1 MRVTL
6 FTKENCQLCDAI
18 KYELLDLQAEYRF
31 EMNEVFVDAE
41 AEAQEVEDPRVPYVQ
56 IEREGRIVS
65 NFAFPLK
72 QFELR
77 QTIRAEAMKT
87 RERQG

>member
-41 AEAQEVEDPRVPYVQ
+41 AEAQEVEDPRVPCVQ

-77 QTIRAEAMKT
+77 QAIRAEAMKT
-87 RERQG
+87 RERRG